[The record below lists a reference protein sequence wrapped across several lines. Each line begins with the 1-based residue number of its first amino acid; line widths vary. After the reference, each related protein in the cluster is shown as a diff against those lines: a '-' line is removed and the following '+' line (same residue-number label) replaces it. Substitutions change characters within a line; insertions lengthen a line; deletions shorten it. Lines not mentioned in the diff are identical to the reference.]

1 MHRLLPDS
9 PDEAFLTTLD
19 VAHEVGLG
27 DEDLLRIYAAMSLI
41 RQLDHRILSLQRQ
54 GRVGF
59 YGFATGEEGAVIGS
73 ALALRSDDW
82 VFPAFRQGGAALLLG
97 LPLTAYVAQ
106 CLGTSE
112 DTAYGRQRPGLF
124 TALEPRFVSS
134 SSCVGNQLPQAA
146 GAGIAAR
153 LRGDDSVI
161 LAYLGDGATSEADFH
176 VALDFAAVYR
186 ARTVFFCQNNQ
197 WAISLPSSR
206 QTASESIAIKSE
218 AYGMPGIRVDG
229 NDPLAVYD
237 VTSQAVERAR
247 GGEGPT
253 LIEAVTY
260 RLGAHATSDDPDRYR
275 AEAEVAEWSAKDP
288 MARMRAFLTG
298 TGLWND
304 EKEEALSAEIT
315 AEIDAAFESVEGA
328 PPPPVETLFSDVYAE
343 LPLHLRI
350 QQHELLQQQADRNSR
365 GN

>member
-1 MHRLLPDS
+1 
-9 PDEAFLTTLD
+9 
-19 VAHEVGLG
+19 
-27 DEDLLRIYAAMSLI
+27 
-41 RQLDHRILSLQRQ
+41 
-54 GRVGF
+54 
-59 YGFATGEEGAVIGS
+59 
-73 ALALRSDDW
+73 
-82 VFPAFRQGGAALLLG
+82 
-97 LPLTAYVAQ
+97 
-106 CLGTSE
+106 
-112 DTAYGRQRPGLF
+112 
-124 TALEPRFVSS
+124 
-134 SSCVGNQLPQAA
+134 
-146 GAGIAAR
+146 
-153 LRGDDSVI
+153 
-161 LAYLGDGATSEADFH
+161 